1 MRIERFVTLRKEY
14 RDMLKYLVEDAQG
27 NVIYVGPNYYFH
39 KKGEYKS
46 FSWKLA
52 GASLLVFACCF
63 VSGFFKFSGEGTRTM
78 VITYVPEVF
87 GTAMA
92 LWAAVKGLFYNEPL
106 RYHQYNGS
114 FATIPARFLLAAV
127 SAFAG
132 FVAII
137 VYNIIY
143 GGMRAQLLNTLLY
156 LVLRLLVLAGSVLM
170 MLWLRKVEFIEK
182 PGIDRNSLDLSEEDS
197 MVEEMDDFEKK
208 VHETEKRQP
217 GYPRDRDPYRH

>member
-1 MRIERFVTLRKEY
+1 MRIERFITLRKEY

-39 KKGEYKS
+39 KEGEYKS

-63 VSGFFKFSGEGTRTM
+63 VSGFFKFSGMNTRSM
-78 VITYVPEVF
+78 LLPYIPEVF

-92 LWAAVKGLFYNEPL
+92 LWAAGKGLFYNEPL

-114 FATIPARFLLAAV
+114 YSTIPARFLLAAV
-127 SAFAG
+127 SSLAG
-132 FVAII
+132 FISII
-137 VYNIIY
+137 VYNIVY
-143 GGMRAQLLNTLLY
+143 GGMKAQLLNTLLY
-156 LVLRLLVLAGSVLM
+156 LVLRLMVLAGSVLM
-170 MLWLRKVEFIEK
+170 ILWLRRVEFIKK

-197 MVEEMDDFEKK
+197 MPEEMDDFEKQ
-208 VHETEKRQP
+208 VHELEKRQP
-217 GYPRDRDPYRH
+217 GFPRDRNRLRD